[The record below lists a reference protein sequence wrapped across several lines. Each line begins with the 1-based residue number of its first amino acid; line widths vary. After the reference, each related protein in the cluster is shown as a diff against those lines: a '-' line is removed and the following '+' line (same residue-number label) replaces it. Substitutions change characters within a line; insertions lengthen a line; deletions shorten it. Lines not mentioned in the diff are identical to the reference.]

1 MNFAIIGASGN
12 VGRKIIEILE
22 KSKISFND
30 LYLVASKKST
40 GKKIKFREKEIE
52 IENLDNYDFSKAQIT
67 IFAAG
72 SNIAKEWAPK
82 AAEKTIVIDNSSFF
96 RMKEN
101 IPLVVPEVNPEA
113 LGKHENIIAN
123 PNCSTMQMVLVL
135 KPLHDEYKI
144 KRVIVSTYQAVSGAG
159 KEAMDELFAQ
169 TKNFLDK
176 KDIVSKNFTKQIAF
190 NLIPHIE
197 VFDID
202 SYTKEGLKTPKKTK
216 KSLDE
221 KNFVSKN
228 FTKQIAFNLIP
239 HIDVFDKD
247 GYTKEE
253 LKMTN
258 ETKKILDEKIEVTA
272 TCVRVPVRTGHSE
285 SINIEFEKSYDLEN
299 IVKILENAPGCK
311 VFDDRK
317 DGGYITPLEAEN
329 NYTTF
334 ISRIR
339 KDNTNPKAIN
349 IWVVSDNLLKGAA
362 LNTVQIAEHL
372 MKKL

>member
-12 VGRKIIEILE
+12 VGRKTIEILE
-22 KSKISFND
+22 KSKISFKD
-30 LYLVASKKST
+30 LYLVASKKSA

-52 IENLDNYDFSKAQIT
+52 IENLENYDFSKAQIT

-72 SNIAKEWAPK
+72 SDIAKEWAPK
-82 AAEKTIVIDNSSFF
+82 AAKKTIVIDNSSFF
-96 RMKEN
+96 RMQKN

-113 LGKHENIIAN
+113 LDKHENIIAN
-123 PNCSTMQMVLVL
+123 PNCSTVQMVLAL

-159 KEAMDELFAQ
+159 KDAMDELFDQ

-176 KDIVSKNFTKQIAF
+176 KNI
-190 NLIPHIE
+190 
-197 VFDID
+197 
-202 SYTKEGLKTPKKTK
+202 
-216 KSLDE
+216 
-221 KNFVSKN
+221 VSKN

-285 SINIEFEKSYDLEN
+285 SINIEFEKAFDLEN
-299 IVKILENAPGCK
+299 IIKKLDNAPGCK
-311 VFDDRK
+311 VVDGKK
-317 DGGYITPLEAEN
+317 DGEYITPLEAEN
-329 NYTTF
+329 DYTTY

-362 LNTVQIAEHL
+362 LNTVQIAECL

>member
-12 VGRKIIEILE
+12 VGRKTIEILE
-22 KSKISFND
+22 KSKISFKE
-30 LYLVASKKST
+30 LYLVASKKSA

-52 IENLDNYDFSKAQIT
+52 IENLENYDFSKAQIT

-72 SNIAKEWAPK
+72 SQIAEEWAPK
-82 AAEKTIVIDNSSFF
+82 AAKETIVIDNSSFF
-96 RMKEN
+96 RMQKN
-101 IPLVVPEVNPEA
+101 IPLVVPEVNSEA
-113 LGKHENIIAN
+113 LDKHENIIAN

-144 KRVIVSTYQAVSGAG
+144 NRVIVSTYQAVSGAG
-159 KEAMDELFAQ
+159 KEATDELFEQ

-190 NLIPHIE
+190 NLIPHI
-197 VFDID
+197 DI
-202 SYTKEGLKTPKKTK
+202 
-216 KSLDE
+216 
-221 KNFVSKN
+221 
-228 FTKQIAFNLIP
+228 
-239 HIDVFDKD
+239 FDKD

-258 ETKKILDEKIEVTA
+258 ETKKIIDESIDVSA

-285 SINIEFEKSYDLEN
+285 SINIEFEKSYDLKN
-299 IVKILENAPGCK
+299 IIKILNNAPGCK
-311 VFDDRK
+311 VVDERK
-317 DGGYITPLEAEN
+317 DGGYITPIEAEG
-329 NYTTF
+329 NYTTY

-339 KDNTNPKAIN
+339 KDNSNVKAIN

-362 LNTVQIAEHL
+362 LNTIQIAECL
-372 MKKL
+372 MKKI